1 MSASS
6 LGSEQRAGVVRV
18 VPETDEIVAVCLE
31 GDFDLGNAPALGTEV
46 GRALEN
52 GNDLI
57 LDLSQATFIDSSV
70 VHVLVNASRAAI
82 GSKRAVV
89 LQLGTAPIVER
100 VLESA
105 EIERVLPRVHERR
118 EAVRII
124 QEKAETVYPK
134 S

>member
-6 LGSEQRAGVVRV
+6 FSPEPGGVIRV

-31 GDFDLGNAPALGTEV
+31 GDFDLGNAPALGKEV

-70 VHVLVNASRAAI
+70 VHVLVNASKAVI

-100 VLESA
+100 VLEIA